1 MVYTRPFRVLLI
13 LASAAGYPVAR
24 AIDGHTGSE
33 PAWRASRGPSFDRRV
48 VDVAEAGDAR
58 SESTHGYAGHEAS
71 SGVAGGAPYRQAR
84 GWMRYALATFDDT
97 EVTVACTFVAPDG
110 VAEGAADESAAGRAV
125 NGPRAY
131 DVVVEDSVVATR
143 TVSAS
148 AAAPVVVEIPVP
160 FVLTKGKTN
169 IAVVIRARGGPTPA
183 LRQIRTIQD
192 HNEVDHLAVVDS
204 AVTQRLHSFGAP

>member
-143 TVSAS
+143 TV
-148 AAAPVVVEIPVP
+148 VVEIPVP